1 METDKNGLLIV
12 FSGPSGVGKGS
23 VLSRVLGR
31 RKNLKLS
38 VSYTTRLPRKGEI
51 DGVNYHFVTKKEFFD
66 IVDSGKMLEYAEYCG
81 NYYGTPKDS
90 VDSDIVAGN
99 NVILEIE
106 VQGGTQVLEK
116 RKDAIGIFVIPPS
129 IDALDKRLNTRA
141 LDLPEI
147 VEKRMRECKR
157 EIGLAKHYDYVVI
170 NECIDECAS
179 NILKIIDTQAM
190 KFEFMNSK
198 IQEVLN
204 NA

>member
-38 VSYTTRLPRKGEI
+38 VSYTTRSPRKGEI

-90 VDSDIVAGN
+90 VDGDIIAGN

-116 RKDAIGIFVIPPS
+116 CKDAIGIFVIPPS
-129 IDALDKRLNTRA
+129 IDTLDKRLNTRA

-147 VEKRMRECKR
+147 VEKRMKE
-157 EIGLAKHYDYVVI
+157 
-170 NECIDECAS
+170 
-179 NILKIIDTQAM
+179 
-190 KFEFMNSK
+190 
-198 IQEVLN
+198 
-204 NA
+204 